1 MAVTAIGKVYAR
13 RIHDGSMA
21 LSDVPEKRK
30 QDTKDSYMELYG
42 TPCPEE

>member
-1 MAVTAIGKVYAR
+1 MNSALGRVYAR
-13 RIHDGSMA
+13 RIHDGTITIHE
-21 LSDVPEKRK
+21 VPPHRV